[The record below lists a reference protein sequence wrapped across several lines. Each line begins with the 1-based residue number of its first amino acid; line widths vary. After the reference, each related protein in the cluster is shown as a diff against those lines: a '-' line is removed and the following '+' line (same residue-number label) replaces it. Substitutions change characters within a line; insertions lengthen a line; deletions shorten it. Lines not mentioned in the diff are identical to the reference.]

1 MNCTLLDQYFSQLN
15 PNYPPGFS
23 RIHPDLQPT
32 QQAVAALGSS
42 AYNFETALRNHI
54 QLGLKAINDVP
65 VQSSAL
71 WSPNVHPGNYRIV
84 RVQSGGDDWGSSEF
98 GSAATAGGAI
108 TTAGIAIVGLS
119 TNATVA
125 AAIGAGVLV
134 GAGLLIAGIGLVILT
149 YSAIKLIQIANGKF
163 IIRSGGGKGPA
174 PKSPPQAIPQ
184 TNSSSPILAY
194 PANSSTAA
202 I

>member
-84 RVQSGGDDWGSSEF
+84 RVQS
-98 GSAATAGGAI
+98 GGAI